1 MMLKRALDIMFSAA
15 GLVVLFPLLVIIAI
29 LIKSDSSGPVF
40 FRQKRIGRHF
50 IPFDLYKFRS
60 MVTDAPRMGPGIT
73 AGHDPRITRIGR
85 VLRKTKIDELPQ
97 LLNVLKGD
105 MSLVGPRPELTRY
118 VELFKDDFAEVL
130 TVQPGITDYASIR
143 YRDEE
148 SILASY
154 ADPVEGYVN
163 DILPAKLALNKQYV
177 RDRSLWVDVGIIF
190 RTLYA
195 IVQR

>member
-1 MMLKRALDIMFSAA
+1 MIQLA
-15 GLVVLFPLLVIIAI
+15 VVNSRGQVAT
-29 LIKSDSSGPVF
+29 
-40 FRQKRIGRHF
+40 Q
-50 IPFDLYKFRS
+50 
-60 MVTDAPRMGPGIT
+60 
-73 AGHDPRITRIGR
+73 
-85 VLRKTKIDELPQ
+85 
-97 LLNVLKGD
+97 
-105 MSLVGPRPELTRY
+105 RY
-118 VELFKDDFAEVL
+118 PL

-154 ADPVEGYVN
+154 ADPMEGYVN